1 MKVIREQ
8 YLRQLWS
15 KRHNGL
21 VKIITGV
28 RRCGKSYLLGTLFR
42 ERLLAE
48 GVDSQ
53 HVIEVPLDRKVN
65 IPLRNA
71 IALGEHIAERLVHD
85 GSWNYVFIDEVQ
97 LARKVLPKGV
107 DLSRLAPEDRE
118 DAYVT
123 FYDTLNELRQIE
135 KVDVYVTG
143 SNSRMLSKDIDTNFA
158 DRGCQIRVHPFS
170 FAEYCQ
176 ALDPSDKTSAF
187 ADYLIWG
194 GMPLAV
200 AEADYRERAKYLKG
214 LFKEVYEHD
223 IVERHR
229 LREENILSPLIDV
242 IASATGSLSNPHR
255 LVNALGSAMKVRTN
269 DHTVKAYLEYLK
281 DTFLFSE
288 AKRWDVKGKSYFD
301 FPVKYYAEDPGL
313 RNARLDFRDVEP
325 SHMMENVIY
334 NELIRRGCQVD
345 VGVVPIVA
353 VNKKGKQELQFH
365 EIDFVVN
372 RAPGKLYIQ
381 SAWRMTTDEKREQ
394 ELLPLRR
401 SGDFFSRI
409 VVTEGVHPPMKDDA
423 GIVHVGVITF
433 LRDESILDTAL
444 ETSR

>member
-85 GSWNYVFIDEVQ
+85 GNWNYVFIDEVQ

-143 SNSRMLSKDIDTNFA
+143 SNSRMLSKDIDTGA
-158 DRGCQIRVHPFS
+158 TS
-170 FAEYCQ
+170 FFC
-176 ALDPSDKTSAF
+176 KKI
-187 ADYLIWG
+187 IWC
-194 GMPLAV
+194 P
-200 AEADYRERAKYLKG
+200 
-214 LFKEVYEHD
+214 
-223 IVERHR
+223 
-229 LREENILSPLIDV
+229 
-242 IASATGSLSNPHR
+242 
-255 LVNALGSAMKVRTN
+255 
-269 DHTVKAYLEYLK
+269 
-281 DTFLFSE
+281 
-288 AKRWDVKGKSYFD
+288 
-301 FPVKYYAEDPGL
+301 
-313 RNARLDFRDVEP
+313 
-325 SHMMENVIY
+325 
-334 NELIRRGCQVD
+334 
-345 VGVVPIVA
+345 
-353 VNKKGKQELQFH
+353 
-365 EIDFVVN
+365 
-372 RAPGKLYIQ
+372 
-381 SAWRMTTDEKREQ
+381 
-394 ELLPLRR
+394 
-401 SGDFFSRI
+401 
-409 VVTEGVHPPMKDDA
+409 
-423 GIVHVGVITF
+423 
-433 LRDESILDTAL
+433 
-444 ETSR
+444 

>member
-8 YLRQLWS
+8 YVRQLWS

-85 GSWNYVFIDEVQ
+85 GRWNYVFIDEVQ

-118 DAYVT
+118 AAYVT

-158 DRGCQIRVHPFS
+158 DRGCQICVHPFS

-176 ALDPSDKTSAF
+176 ALAPSDKTSAF

-200 AEADYRERAKYLKG
+200 AEADDRERAKYLKG
-214 LFKEVYEHD
+214 L
-223 IVERHR
+223 
-229 LREENILSPLIDV
+229 S
-242 IASATGSLSNPHR
+242 
-255 LVNALGSAMKVRTN
+255 
-269 DHTVKAYLEYLK
+269 
-281 DTFLFSE
+281 
-288 AKRWDVKGKSYFD
+288 
-301 FPVKYYAEDPGL
+301 
-313 RNARLDFRDVEP
+313 
-325 SHMMENVIY
+325 
-334 NELIRRGCQVD
+334 RR
-345 VGVVPIVA
+345 
-353 VNKKGKQELQFH
+353 FT
-365 EIDFVVN
+365 
-372 RAPGKLYIQ
+372 
-381 SAWRMTTDEKREQ
+381 STT
-394 ELLPLRR
+394 
-401 SGDFFSRI
+401 SWS
-409 VVTEGVHPPMKDDA
+409 
-423 GIVHVGVITF
+423 GIVCG
-433 LRDESILDTAL
+433 RK
-444 ETSR
+444 TSFRR

>member
-1 MKVIREQ
+1 M
-8 YLRQLWS
+8 RQLWS

-85 GSWNYVFIDEVQ
+85 GRWNYVFIDEVQ

-118 DAYVT
+118 AAYIT

-200 AEADYRERAKYLKG
+200 AEADDRERAKYLKG

-255 LVNALGSAMKVRTN
+255 LVNALGSAMKVKTN

-281 DTFLFSE
+281 DAFLFSE

-353 VNKKGKQELQFH
+353 VNKKGMQELQFH

-381 SAWRMTTDEKREQ
+381 SAWRMPTDEKREQ

-409 VVTEGVHPPMKDDA
+409 VVTEGVRPPMKDDA
-423 GIVHVGVITF
+423 GIVHVGVIPF
-433 LRDESILDTAL
+433 LLDESILDTAL